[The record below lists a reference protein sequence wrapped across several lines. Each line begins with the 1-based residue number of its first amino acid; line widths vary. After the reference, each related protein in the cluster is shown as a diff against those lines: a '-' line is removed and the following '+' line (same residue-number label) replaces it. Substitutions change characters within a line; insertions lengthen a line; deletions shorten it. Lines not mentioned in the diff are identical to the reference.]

1 MAEQSYKELIA
12 HTCNKVLGT
21 FEYKDSTNDFW
32 SSLHKNLKDSFLG
45 FPHAEELTRDATDP
59 KTKYAFAIL
68 EGVCPTA
75 KYGEIR
81 VPMTTFKC
89 FSCGLTGA
97 KVSYYHKRKEVT
109 NGKNLGIGN
118 LFSLHQRVPR
128 IARA

>member
-12 HTCNKVLGT
+12 HMCNKVLGT
-21 FEYKDSTNDFW
+21 FEYKESTDEFW
-32 SSLHKNLKDSFLG
+32 HLLHKCLRDSFEG
-45 FPHAEELTRDATDP
+45 FPTAEELTRDATDP
-59 KTKYAFAIL
+59 STKYAFAIL

-97 KVSYYHKRKEVT
+97 KVTYCHIRKS
-109 NGKNLGIGN
+109 G
-118 LFSLHQRVPR
+118 F
-128 IARA
+128 